1 MKREDVKAH
10 IPNITDEAMAWI
22 LDTTGAELTREKN
35 KAADLQK
42 QLDAANTQLSEVQ
55 EKLKAFDGVDV
66 AQLKGES
73 DKLRQQIADM
83 KDGWA
88 FDTALDGAIRDAKGR
103 NLKAIRGMLDLDALK
118 ASKDRSA
125 DIKAA
130 IEGLVKEN
138 PWAFETAPSGSEG
151 GAGGKPSAT
160 FSTGGEHGTN
170 GDRCLR
176 QKQGA
181 VSGAALRFLQAPAV
195 VRRSARG
202 NGGDAGPADGVAAAF
217 AALNPDLKL

>member
-1 MKREDVKAH
+1 MKREDVKNH
-10 IPNITDEAMAWI
+10 IPNITDEALKWLM
-22 LDTTGAELTREKN
+22 DENGADINREKG

-42 QLDAANTQLSEVQ
+42 QLDTANAQLSDVQ
-55 EKLKAFDGVDV
+55 DKLKAFDGVDV

-73 DKLRQQIADM
+73 DKLRQQIADL

-88 FDTALDGAIRDAKGR
+88 FDSLLDGAIRDAKGR

-118 ASKDRSA
+118 TSKDRSA

-160 FSTGGEHGTN
+160 FSTGGEHGA
-170 GDRCLR
+170 G
-176 QKQGA
+176 G
-181 VSGAALRFLQAPAV
+181 
-195 VRRSARG
+195 SASEE
-202 NGGDAGPADGVAAAF
+202 DGVAAAF

>member
-22 LDTTGAELTREKN
+22 LDTAGAELTREKN

-42 QLDAANTQLSEVQ
+42 QLDAANTQLSDVQ
-55 EKLKAFDGVDV
+55 EKLKAFEGVDV
-66 AQLKGES
+66 AELRGES

-88 FDTALDGAIRDAKGR
+88 FDSALDGAIRDVKGR

-138 PWAFETAPSGSEG
+138 PWAFDTADPAGEKKPATG
-151 GAGGKPSAT
+151 VTVDTGAEHGAGGNA
-160 FSTGGEHGTN
+160 
-170 GDRCLR
+170 GDE
-176 QKQGA
+176 
-181 VSGAALRFLQAPAV
+181 
-195 VRRSARG
+195 
-202 NGGDAGPADGVAAAF
+202 DGVAAAF
-217 AALNPDLKL
+217 ASLNPDLKL

>member
-10 IPNITDEAMAWI
+10 IPTITDEAMTWI
-22 LDTTGAELTREKN
+22 LDTAGAELTREKN

-42 QLDAANTQLSEVQ
+42 QLDAANGQLSEVQ

-88 FDTALDGAIRDAKGR
+88 FDSALDGAIRDAKGR

-151 GAGGKPSAT
+151 GKPGAT
-160 FSTGGEHGTN
+160 FSTGGEHGA
-170 GDRCLR
+170 G
-176 QKQGA
+176 
-181 VSGAALRFLQAPAV
+181 
-195 VRRSARG
+195 G
-202 NGGDAGPADGVAAAF
+202 NAGEEDGVAAAF
-217 AALNPDLKL
+217 AALNPELKL

>member
-10 IPNITDEAMAWI
+10 IPNITDEAMTWI
-22 LDTTGAELTREKN
+22 LDTAGAELTREKN

-42 QLDAANTQLSEVQ
+42 QLDAANTQLSDVQ
-55 EKLKAFDGVDV
+55 EKLKAFDGINVDE
-66 AQLKGES
+66 LKGES

-88 FDTALDGAIRDAKGR
+88 FDSALDGAIRDAKGR

-151 GAGGKPSAT
+151 GKPSAT
-160 FSTGGEHGTN
+160 FSTGGEHGT
-170 GDRCLR
+170 G
-176 QKQGA
+176 G
-181 VSGAALRFLQAPAV
+181 
-195 VRRSARG
+195 SAG
-202 NGGDAGPADGVAAAF
+202 EEDGVAAAF
-217 AALNPDLKL
+217 AALNPELKL

>member
-1 MKREDVKAH
+1 MKREDVKAR
-10 IPNITDEAMAWI
+10 IPNITDEAMTWL

-35 KAADLQK
+35 RAADLQK

-88 FDTALDGAIRDAKGR
+88 FDSALDGAIRDAKGR

-160 FSTGGEHGTN
+160 FSTGGEHGT
-170 GDRCLR
+170 G
-176 QKQGA
+176 G
-181 VSGAALRFLQAPAV
+181 
-195 VRRSARG
+195 SASEE
-202 NGGDAGPADGVAAAF
+202 DGVAAAF
-217 AALNPDLKL
+217 AALNPELKL

>member
-10 IPNITDEAMAWI
+10 IPNITDEAMTWI

-160 FSTGGEHGTN
+160 FSTGGEHGT
-170 GDRCLR
+170 G
-176 QKQGA
+176 G
-181 VSGAALRFLQAPAV
+181 
-195 VRRSARG
+195 SAG
-202 NGGDAGPADGVAAAF
+202 EEDGVAAAF
-217 AALNPDLKL
+217 AALNPELKL

>member
-1 MKREDVKAH
+1 MKREDVKAR
-10 IPNITDEAMAWI
+10 IPNITDEAMTWL

-35 KAADLQK
+35 RAADLQK
-42 QLDAANTQLSEVQ
+42 QLDAANAQLSDVQ
-55 EKLKAFDGVDV
+55 DKLKAFDGVDV

-88 FDTALDGAIRDAKGR
+88 FDSALDGAIRDAKGR
-103 NLKAIRGMLDLDALK
+103 SVKAVRGMLDLDALK

-138 PWAFETAPSGSEG
+138 PWAFETAD
-151 GAGGKPSAT
+151 AKPGT
-160 FSTGGEHGTN
+160 GVTVSTGGEHGT
-170 GDRCLR
+170 G
-176 QKQGA
+176 G
-181 VSGAALRFLQAPAV
+181 
-195 VRRSARG
+195 SAG
-202 NGGDAGPADGVAAAF
+202 EEDGVAAAF
-217 AALNPDLKL
+217 AALNPELKL

>member
-10 IPNITDEAMAWI
+10 IPNITDEAMTWI

-55 EKLKAFDGVDV
+55 ENLKAFDGVDV

-160 FSTGGEHGTN
+160 FSTGGEHGT
-170 GDRCLR
+170 G
-176 QKQGA
+176 G
-181 VSGAALRFLQAPAV
+181 
-195 VRRSARG
+195 SAG
-202 NGGDAGPADGVAAAF
+202 EEDGVAAAF

>member
-10 IPNITDEAMAWI
+10 IPNITDEAMTWI
-22 LDTTGAELTREKN
+22 LDTAGAELTREKA

-42 QLDAANTQLSEVQ
+42 QLDAANSQLSGVQ
-55 EKLKAFDGVDV
+55 EKLKAFDGIDVDK
-66 AQLKGES
+66 LKGES
-73 DKLRQQIADM
+73 DKLRQEIADL

-88 FDTALDGAIRDAKGR
+88 FDSLLDGAIRDAKGHSV
-103 NLKAIRGMLDLDALK
+103 KAIRGMLDLDALK

-130 IEGLVKEN
+130 IDGLVKEN

-151 GAGGKPSAT
+151 GQGGKPSAT
-160 FSTGGEHGTN
+160 FSTGGEHGT
-170 GDRCLR
+170 G
-176 QKQGA
+176 G
-181 VSGAALRFLQAPAV
+181 
-195 VRRSARG
+195 SAG
-202 NGGDAGPADGVAAAF
+202 EEDGVAAAF

>member
-10 IPNITDEAMAWI
+10 IPNITDEAMTWI
-22 LDTTGAELTREKN
+22 LDTAGAELTREKA

-42 QLDAANTQLSEVQ
+42 QLDAANSQLSGVQ
-55 EKLKAFDGVDV
+55 EKLKAFDGIDVDK
-66 AQLKGES
+66 LKGES
-73 DKLRQQIADM
+73 DKLRQEIADL

-88 FDTALDGAIRDAKGR
+88 FDSLLDGAIRDAKGR
-103 NLKAIRGMLDLDALK
+103 SVKAIRGMLDLDALK

-151 GAGGKPSAT
+151 GKPSAT
-160 FSTGGEHGTN
+160 SST
-170 GDRCLR
+170 
-176 QKQGA
+176 
-181 VSGAALRFLQAPAV
+181 APAAAPA
-195 VRRSARG
+195 RRTVWPPPSLHLT
-202 NGGDAGPADGVAAAF
+202 PT
-217 AALNPDLKL
+217 

>member
-1 MKREDVKAH
+1 MKREDVKNH
-10 IPNITDEAMAWI
+10 IPTITDEALKWLM
-22 LDTTGAELTREKN
+22 DENGADINREKA

-42 QLDAANTQLSEVQ
+42 QLDTANAQLSDVQ

-66 AQLKGES
+66 AELRGES

-88 FDTALDGAIRDAKGR
+88 FDSALDGAIRDAKGR

-151 GAGGKPSAT
+151 GQGGTGGKPSAT
-160 FSTGGEHGTN
+160 FSTGGEHGT
-170 GDRCLR
+170 G
-176 QKQGA
+176 
-181 VSGAALRFLQAPAV
+181 
-195 VRRSARG
+195 G
-202 NGGDAGPADGVAAAF
+202 NAGEEDGVAAAF
-217 AALNPDLKL
+217 AALNPELKL

>member
-1 MKREDVKAH
+1 MKREDVKAR
-10 IPNITDEAMAWI
+10 IPNITDEAMTWL

-35 KAADLQK
+35 RAADLQK
-42 QLDAANTQLSEVQ
+42 QLDAANAQLSDVQ
-55 EKLKAFDGVDV
+55 EKLKAFDGINVDE
-66 AQLKGES
+66 LKGES

-88 FDTALDGAIRDAKGR
+88 FDSALDGAIRDAKGR

-160 FSTGGEHGTN
+160 FSTGGEHGT
-170 GDRCLR
+170 G
-176 QKQGA
+176 
-181 VSGAALRFLQAPAV
+181 
-195 VRRSARG
+195 G
-202 NGGDAGPADGVAAAF
+202 NAGEEDGVAAAF
-217 AALNPDLKL
+217 AALNPELKL

>member
-1 MKREDVKAH
+1 MDK
-10 IPNITDEAMAWI
+10 
-22 LDTTGAELTREKN
+22 
-35 KAADLQK
+35 
-42 QLDAANTQLSEVQ
+42 
-55 EKLKAFDGVDV
+55 
-66 AQLKGES
+66 LKGES
-73 DKLRQQIADM
+73 DKLRQEIADL

-88 FDTALDGAIRDAKGR
+88 FDSLLDGAIRDAKGR

-118 ASKDRSA
+118 TSKDRSA

-138 PWAFETAPSGSEG
+138 PWAFETDP
-151 GAGGKPSAT
+151 AGEKKPS
-160 FSTGGEHGTN
+160 TGVTVNTGAEHGTN

-195 VRRSARG
+195 VRSKNRLSARG
-202 NGGDAGPADGVAAAF
+202 NGGNAGEEDPVF
-217 AALNPDLKL
+217 AEFYKLNPGLK

>member
-1 MKREDVKAH
+1 MKREDVKNH
-10 IPNITDEAMAWI
+10 IPNITDEALKWLM
-22 LDTTGAELTREKN
+22 DENGADINREKG

-42 QLDAANTQLSEVQ
+42 QLDAANTQLSDVQ

-66 AQLKGES
+66 AQLRGES

-88 FDTALDGAIRDAKGR
+88 FDSALDGAIRDAKGR

-130 IEGLVKEN
+130 IDGLVKEN

-151 GAGGKPSAT
+151 GQDGKPSAT
-160 FSTGGEHGTN
+160 FSTGGEHGT
-170 GDRCLR
+170 G
-176 QKQGA
+176 G
-181 VSGAALRFLQAPAV
+181 
-195 VRRSARG
+195 SAG
-202 NGGDAGPADGVAAAF
+202 EEDGVAAAF
-217 AALNPDLKL
+217 AALNPELKL